1 MIFAT
6 IAHGQTKICHL
17 PVKMPKSR
25 SRTKPSLLV
34 SNRGKRVL
42 REGAHRAQ
50 GVRDGD
56 RPTRFFRRPR
66 TRFIRAVKA
75 FCLVSSIVLAAVTF
89 WMAYATYV
97 DGHCMAIMQDWGNRM
112 TFISWCSQVLLIPAG
127 FSCSDL

>member
-1 MIFAT
+1 MIFST

-34 SNRGKRVL
+34 SNRGKREL

-75 FCLVSSIVLAAVTF
+75 FCLVSSIVFAVVLFWLAFVSF
-89 WMAYATYV
+89 V
-97 DGHCMAIMQDWGNRM
+97 
-112 TFISWCSQVLLIPAG
+112 VG
-127 FSCSDL
+127 FCLAFLFV